1 MNPELRTL
9 NPEPIRM
16 SILFVKH
23 IDIEGPGTLDGFLK
37 TKGITFKTVDVSKG
51 ESLPQDIGE
60 FKAIVILGGPMNVYE
75 EDKYPFLRSED
86 LLIKDALTKD
96 IPIMGLCLGAQ
107 LIAKA
112 VGASVSTAK
121 EKEIG
126 WYYVN
131 LTSQGMEDPMFRG
144 LGNEFKVF
152 QWHGDTFAIPDNG
165 AHLAFSKACANQV
178 FRYNDNV
185 YGLQFHLEVT
195 KEMVREW
202 LDAYSDEI
210 LSLNGLVSRDDILKR
225 AEEFAET
232 YYKQAEIFYGNFLK
246 IAELEE

>member
-1 MNPELRTL
+1 
-9 NPEPIRM
+9 M
-16 SILFVKH
+16 SILFIKH
-23 IDIEGPGTLDGFLK
+23 IDIEGPGTLEGVLE
-37 TKGITFKTVDVSKG
+37 TKGITFTTVDVSKG
-51 ESLPQDIGE
+51 ESLPQDLKE

-86 LLIKDALTKD
+86 LLIKEALTRG
-96 IPIMGLCLGAQ
+96 IPLMGLCLGAQ

-112 VGASVSTAK
+112 TGASVSKGK

-126 WYYVN
+126 WFNVS
-131 LTSQGMEDPMFRG
+131 LTKQGLEDPLFNG
-144 LGNEFKVF
+144 LGKEFEVF

-165 AHLAFSKACANQV
+165 VHLAYSKACTNQV
-178 FRYNDNV
+178 FRYNENV

-210 LSLNGLVSRDDILKR
+210 LSLNGLVSRDEILR
-225 AEEFAET
+225 YAEEFAET

-246 IAELEE
+246 IAKLEE